1 MLQISAKQPHYCTAE
16 EAVKLIQSQHTVFI
30 HSAAATPQRLVNAM
44 TARASELRNVQI
56 VSIHTEGEA
65 PYAADEYA
73 DSFIIN
79 TFFVGKNI
87 RDAVNRGRANYVPMF
102 LSEIPALFRSGKL
115 PIDVALI
122 TVSPP
127 DKHGFCTL
135 GVSVDV
141 SNAAVDAAKY
151 VIAQVNPNM
160 PRTHGQGT
168 LHISRIDA
176 LVEVNDPIF
185 SGHPVEIGEQEQKI
199 GKYIAEM
206 IEDGA
211 TLQMGIGGIPD
222 AVLSCLGN
230 HRKLGIH
237 TEMFSDGVVD
247 LVQKGVITG
256 ELKNNY
262 HEKVVAGFI
271 LGSRK
276 VYDFVDD
283 NPVVEMLDTATVNDT
298 RVIRQNDR
306 VVAINSCIEVDI
318 FGQVCADSIGSYQY
332 SGVGG
337 QIDFIRGAALSKG
350 GKPIIALPAITAKG
364 ISRITAQLKPSAA
377 VTTTRAD
384 VHYVVTEFG
393 VAYLY
398 GKNLR
403 ERAKAIIS
411 IAAPQHQERLEKE
424 AFELLKKI

>member
-1 MLQISAKQPHYCTAE
+1 MLQISAKQPYYCTAE
-16 EAVKLIQSQHTVFI
+16 EAVKLIQSHHTVFI

-44 TARASELRNVQI
+44 TARASELKNVQI

-87 RDAVNRGRANYVPMF
+87 RDAVNRGRANYIPMF
-102 LSEIPALFRSGKL
+102 LSEIPALFRSKKL
-115 PIDVALI
+115 PIDVALV

-141 SNAAVDAAKY
+141 SNAAVDTAKY

-185 SGHPVEIGEQEQKI
+185 SVHPAEIGEQEQKI

-206 IEDGA
+206 IEDGS

-230 HRKLGIH
+230 HKKLGIH

-283 NPVVEMLDTATVNDT
+283 NPVVEMLDTEIVNDT

-318 FGQVCADSIGSYQY
+318 FGQICADSIGSYQY

-337 QIDFIRGAALSKG
+337 QVDFIRGAALSKG
-350 GKPIIALPAITAKG
+350 GKPIIALPATTAKG

-377 VTTTRAD
+377 VTTTRAH

-403 ERAKAIIS
+403 ERAKAIIA
-411 IAAPQHQERLEKE
+411 IAAPQHRERLEKE